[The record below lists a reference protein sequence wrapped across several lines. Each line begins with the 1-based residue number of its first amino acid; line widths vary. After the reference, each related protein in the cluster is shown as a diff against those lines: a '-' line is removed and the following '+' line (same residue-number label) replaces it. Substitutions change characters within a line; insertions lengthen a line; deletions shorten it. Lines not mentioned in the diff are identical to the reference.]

1 MSFDIDISARLGS
14 FDLAVQFATGP
25 GLTALF
31 GASGVGKTSI
41 LDMVAGIARPDRGR
55 IVVAGRVLF
64 DSAAGIDLP
73 PEARH
78 AGYVFQDGRLFVHRR
93 VRANLLYGWKRAAP
107 ADRWIGI
114 DEVVELLGIGHL
126 LERWPAT
133 LSGGEAQRV
142 AIGRALLSGARFL
155 LMDEPL
161 ASLDAPR
168 KREIVEVIL
177 RLRDELKLPILYVSH
192 DAAEVATLATQRV
205 DLDAVPVEADPVDTR
220 WVAVDDYF
228 NAQLLSADDGLAAA
242 LAANAAA
249 GLPAHD
255 VAPNQGKLLALLVQL
270 SGAKHILEIGT
281 LGGVS
286 TIWLARAAGANGQ
299 VVTLEADAGRAE
311 VARANFARAGVAAR
325 VDLRV
330 GAALDTL
337 PQLAKGAPFDLVFI
351 DADKANNPA
360 YLDWALQL
368 ARPGSIII
376 ADNVVRG
383 GAVVDAVSRD
393 PRVRGVRDMLAMMA
407 ADPRLDATALQTVGS
422 KGWDGFAI
430 AIVKPLPTA

>member
-1 MSFDIDISARLGS
+1 
-14 FDLAVQFATGP
+14 
-25 GLTALF
+25 
-31 GASGVGKTSI
+31 
-41 LDMVAGIARPDRGR
+41 MVAGVARPDSGR
-55 IVVAGRVLF
+55 IVVDGCVLF

-78 AGYVFQDGRLFVHRR
+78 AGYVFQDGRLFFHRR
-93 VRANLLYGWKRAAP
+93 VRANLLYGWNRAAP
-107 ADRWIGI
+107 ADRWIGF

-126 LERWPAT
+126 LDRWPAT

-168 KREIVEVIL
+168 KREIVEVIV

-192 DAAEVATLATQRV
+192 DEAEVTALATQRI
-205 DLDAVPVEADPVDTR
+205 DLGAAPRIAVKADAR
-220 WVAVDDYF
+220 WAAVDDYF
-228 NAQLLSADDGLAAA
+228 TAQLLPYDAALETA

-255 VAPNQGKLLALLVQL
+255 VAPNQGKLLALIAQL
-270 SGAKHILEIGT
+270 SGARRILEIGT

-286 TIWLARAAGANGQ
+286 TIWLARAAGDGGQ
-299 VVTLEADAGRAE
+299 VVTLEADAMHADT
-311 VARANFARAGVAAR
+311 ARANIAAAGLTDR
-325 VDLRV
+325 VDLRI

-337 PQLAKGAPFDLVFI
+337 PLLAGSPPFDMVFI
-351 DADKANNPA
+351 DADKPNNPA
-360 YLDWALQL
+360 YLRWALAL
-368 ARPGSIII
+368 SRPGTIII
-376 ADNVVRG
+376 VDNVVRD
-383 GAVVDAVSRD
+383 GAVIDAASPD
-393 PRVRGVRDMLAMMA
+393 ARVHGVRDMLAMIA
-407 ADPRLDATALQTVGS
+407 AEPRLDATALQTVGS

-430 AIVKPLPTA
+430 AIVKPMQPS